1 MSNTVAPQRNA
12 RNYCTVAELVAR
24 ERAAYTPYRR
34 PRQERR
40 ERQLQPVTELLRRE
54 GIEFEGEDT
63 PTLEMPTTRIHVDQL
78 PRRGAAPTQVA
89 QSAPQFPPRAVAGV
103 GAQVDAQ
110 ADAQVGATASEQVA
124 KPREKQSDKRKGG
137 RFGAISSAAV
147 LCGLTVAGLIAL
159 KPNVASGPA
168 DTLADAAGTPG
179 DRTTSEARVGGV
191 QPTSTVLNASNN
203 ADTSQETTGGAA
215 QQQSSVGGGVRA
227 TQQASSPQTTAAPGP
242 SRTIAPVQ
250 SEKTQQSQPTTQQSE
265 PTQRNGDDGSN
276 DNDGGL
282 VDNTLDTVDDTL
294 DPVTEPVE
302 DTLDPV
308 TGTITGTLNGVLG
321 G

>member
-1 MSNTVAPQRNA
+1 M
-12 RNYCTVAELVAR
+12 
-24 ERAAYTPYRR
+24 
-34 PRQERR
+34 
-40 ERQLQPVTELLRRE
+40 QPVTELLRRE

-78 PRRGAAPTQVA
+78 PRRAAQPTQMAQRVAPPAAPSRRPAPRTAPHAVVAEVGTQPA
-89 QSAPQFPPRAVAGV
+89 KRA
-103 GAQVDAQ
+103 
-110 ADAQVGATASEQVA
+110 
-124 KPREKQSDKRKGG
+124 EKQSDKRKGG
-137 RFGAISSAAV
+137 RFSAISSAAV

-168 DTLADAAGTPG
+168 DTLADTAGTPG
-179 DRTTSEARVGGV
+179 DPTTSEARVGGV
-191 QPTSTVLNASNN
+191 QPTSTVLNASTKT
-203 ADTSQETTGGAA
+203 DTSQETTGGAA
-215 QQQSSVGGGVRA
+215 QQQPGVGGGVRA
-227 TQQASSPQTTAAPGP
+227 TQQPSAPTTTAAPGP

-250 SEKTQQSQPTTQQSE
+250 SEETQQPQPTSQPTQS
-265 PTQRNGDDGSN
+265 NGDD

-282 VDNTLDTVDDTL
+282 VDNTLDTVEDTL

-308 TGTITGTLNGVLG
+308 TGTITGTLSGVLG

>member
-78 PRRGAAPTQVA
+78 PRRGAAPTRPA
-89 QSAPQFPPRAVAGV
+89 SQFPPRAVAGV
-103 GAQVDAQ
+103 GAQAG
-110 ADAQVGATASEQVA
+110 APVGATAGEQVASEQVA

-215 QQQSSVGGGVRA
+215 QQQSSVGGGVAA
-227 TQQASSPQTTAAPGP
+227 TQQASPPQTTAAPGP

-265 PTQRNGDDGSN
+265 PTQRNGDDGGN
-276 DNDGGL
+276 DDGGL
-282 VDNTLDTVDDTL
+282 IDDTVDTVDDTL

>member
-1 MSNTVAPQRNA
+1 MSMNTVAPQRNA

-40 ERQLQPVTELLRRE
+40 ERRLQPVTELLRRE
-54 GIEFEGEDT
+54 GIEFDGEDT
-63 PTLEMPTTRIHVDQL
+63 PTLEMPTTRIRADQL
-78 PRRGAAPTQVA
+78 PRRTTQPTRMGPTVAPHQAAPVT
-89 QSAPQFPPRAVAGV
+89 PPR
-103 GAQVDAQ
+103 Q
-110 ADAQVGATASEQVA
+110 AAPDTEAAGATAGAQASKRA
-124 KPREKQSDKRKGG
+124 DKQSDKRKGG
-137 RFGAISSAAV
+137 RFSAISSAAV

-159 KPNVASGPA
+159 KPNIASGPA

-191 QPTSTVLNASNN
+191 QPTSTVLNASSRT
-203 ADTSQETTGGAA
+203 DTSQDTTGGAA

-227 TQQASSPQTTAAPGP
+227 TQQPSAPQTAAPGP

-250 SEKTQQSQPTTQQSE
+250 AEETQQPKQTTQQSE
-265 PTQRNGDDGSN
+265 PTQRTGDDGGN
-276 DNDGGL
+276 QDDGGL
-282 VDNTLDTVDDTL
+282 IDDTVDTVDDTL

-308 TGTITGTLNGVLG
+308 TGTITGTLSGVLG

>member
-1 MSNTVAPQRNA
+1 MNTVAPQRNA

-34 PRQERR
+34 PRAERR
-40 ERQLQPVTELLRRE
+40 ERRLQPVTELLRRE

-63 PTLEMPTTRIHVDQL
+63 PTLEMPTTRIRADQL
-78 PRRGAAPTQVA
+78 PRRTTQPTRMAPAAAPHQAAPVA
-89 QSAPQFPPRAVAGV
+89 TDTEA
-103 GAQVDAQ
+103 GAQ
-110 ADAQVGATASEQVA
+110 ASRRA
-124 KPREKQSDKRKGG
+124 EKQSDKRKGG
-137 RFGAISSAAV
+137 RFSAISSAAV

-191 QPTSTVLNASNN
+191 QPTSTVLNASSKT
-203 ADTSQETTGGAA
+203 DTSRDTAGGAA

-227 TQQASSPQTTAAPGP
+227 TQQPSAPTTTAAPGP

-250 SEKTQQSQPTTQQSE
+250 TDETKQQPKQTTQQSE
-265 PTQRNGDDGSN
+265 PTQRNGDDGGN
-276 DNDGGL
+276 QDDGGL
-282 VDNTLDTVDDTL
+282 IDDTVDTVDDTL

>member
-1 MSNTVAPQRNA
+1 MSMNTVAPQRNA

-40 ERQLQPVTELLRRE
+40 ERRLQPVTELLRRE

-63 PTLEMPTTRIHVDQL
+63 PTLEMPTTRIRADQL
-78 PRRGAAPTQVA
+78 PRRAPQPTRMAPAAAPRQAA
-89 QSAPQFPPRAVAGV
+89 QEPKRA
-103 GAQVDAQ
+103 
-110 ADAQVGATASEQVA
+110 
-124 KPREKQSDKRKGG
+124 EKQSDKRKGG
-137 RFGAISSAAV
+137 RFSAISSAAV

-159 KPNVASGPA
+159 KPNIASGPA

-191 QPTSTVLNASNN
+191 QPTSTVLNASSRT
-203 ADTSQETTGGAA
+203 DTSQDTTGGAA
-215 QQQSSVGGGVRA
+215 QQQSGIGGGVRA
-227 TQQASSPQTTAAPGP
+227 TQQASAPQTAAPGP

-250 SEKTQQSQPTTQQSE
+250 AEESQQPTQTTQQSE
-265 PTQRNGDDGSN
+265 PTQRNGDDGGN
-276 DNDGGL
+276 QDDGGL
-282 VDNTLDTVDDTL
+282 IDDTVDTVDDTL

-308 TGTITGTLNGVLG
+308 TGTITGTLDGVLG